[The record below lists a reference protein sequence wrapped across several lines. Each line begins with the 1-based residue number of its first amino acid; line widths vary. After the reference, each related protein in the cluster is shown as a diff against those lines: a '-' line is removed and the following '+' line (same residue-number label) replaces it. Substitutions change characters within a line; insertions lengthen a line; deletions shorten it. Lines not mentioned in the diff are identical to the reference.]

1 MRIPSPQLTTFRV
14 LLCCLALAGCSG
26 AISQAQK
33 PASSSPGTPSLQY
46 IAQWGVKGDGA
57 GQLNQ
62 PSGIA
67 SGARG
72 DVFIADPG
80 SAYVTKFA
88 YEGKPMLS
96 FQEDGMNHPQSITLD
111 SGGGIY
117 VADSVRNS
125 VFIFL
130 PSGDRYRELHLRTR
144 TAVGNFL
151 SVAVTSDGMIHI
163 LDPAAGKIFT
173 YTSRLRLVQTSEPRE
188 TVHGTGHFGPL
199 VRGNDD
205 NLYLGTPSGGIMKL
219 THDGRLVTELV
230 ASNGAQWNPNTGF
243 AVAYNSLFVMDP
255 NGLTVHVVST
265 DGTPKLD
272 ADLAPQLGEGHRR
285 PPAIAISSRSEL
297 LILDAEE
304 SRVLRYHIAF

>member
-1 MRIPSPQLTTFRV
+1 MRINPSLVTLRL
-14 LLCCLALAGCSG
+14 LLCSLALTGCS
-26 AISQAQK
+26 AAVCQAQK
-33 PASSSPGTPSLQY
+33 SETAANGPALQY
-46 IAQWGVKGDGA
+46 IAQWGIKGDGP

-72 DVFIADPG
+72 DVFITDPG
-80 SAYVTKFA
+80 SAYITKFA

-144 TAVGNFL
+144 PAVGNFL

-230 ASNGAQWNPNTGF
+230 ASNGAVWNPNTGF
-243 AVAYNSLFVMDP
+243 AVAFNSVFVMDSS
-255 NGLTVHVVST
+255 GLTLHIVST
-265 DGTPKLD
+265 DGSPKLD
-272 ADLAPQLGEGHRR
+272 VDLAPQLGQGHRS

-297 LILDAEE
+297 LVLDAAE

>member
-1 MRIPSPQLTTFRV
+1 MRIPQPSLLALRV
-14 LLCCLALAGCSG
+14 LVYCLALPGCSG
-26 AISQAQK
+26 TVSQAQK
-33 PASSSPGTPSLQY
+33 SAATNAAPSLHY
-46 IAQWGVKGDGA
+46 VAQWGVKGDGP

-67 SGARG
+67 TNALG
-72 DVFIADPG
+72 DVFLADPG
-80 SAYVTKFA
+80 SAFISKFA
-88 YEGKPMLS
+88 YEGKPLLS

-125 VFIFL
+125 IFIFL

-144 TAVGNFL
+144 PAIGNSL
-151 SVAVTSDGMIHI
+151 SVAVTSDGLIHI

-173 YTSRLRLVQTSEPRE
+173 YTSRLRLAQTAEPRE

-205 NLYLGTPSGGIMKL
+205 DLYLGTPSGGIMKL

-230 ASNGAQWNPNTGF
+230 ANNGATWNPNTGF
-243 AVAYNSLFVMDP
+243 AVAYNSVFVMDS
-255 NGLTVHVVST
+255 NGLTLHIVST
-265 DGTPKLD
+265 DGSPKLD
-272 ADLAPQLGEGHRR
+272 VDLAPQLGQGHRS
-285 PPAIAISSRSEL
+285 PPSIAVSPRSEL
-297 LILDAEE
+297 LVLDAAE
-304 SRVLRYHIAF
+304 SRVLRYRLAF

>member
-1 MRIPSPQLTTFRV
+1 MRIPSPSLVTLRL
-14 LLCCLALAGCSG
+14 LLCSLALTGCS
-26 AISQAQK
+26 AAVAQAQK
-33 PASSSPGTPSLQY
+33 SASTANGPSLQY
-46 IAQWGVKGDGA
+46 IAQWGIKGDGP

-72 DVFIADPG
+72 DVFITDPG
-80 SAYVTKFA
+80 SAYITKFA
-88 YEGKPMLS
+88 YEGKPLLS

-151 SVAVTSDGMIHI
+151 SVAVTSDGVIHI

-230 ASNGAQWNPNTGF
+230 ASNGAVWNPNTGF
-243 AVAYNSLFVMDP
+243 AVAYNSIFVMDSS
-255 NGLTVHVVST
+255 GLTLHIVST
-265 DGTPKLD
+265 DGSPKLD
-272 ADLAPQLGEGHRR
+272 VDLAPQLGQGHRS

-297 LILDAEE
+297 LVLDAAE